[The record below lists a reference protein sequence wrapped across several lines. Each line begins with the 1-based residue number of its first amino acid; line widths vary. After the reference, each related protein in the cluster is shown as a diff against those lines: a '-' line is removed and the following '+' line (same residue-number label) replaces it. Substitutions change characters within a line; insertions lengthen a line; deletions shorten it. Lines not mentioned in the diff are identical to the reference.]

1 MFVFQLVFERRM
13 ERTNAVNIVVIR
25 TNNIPFVLD
34 HHCSPFKM
42 KNTRGRQE
50 RKGGRKEG
58 EIGFRLPDE
67 WRQCQESAAPPLE
80 QISLK
85 NSALLVSRRKKIRRG
100 RGRRRR
106 LRSAQPA
113 AVRER
118 ERAVTRNFGQLD
130 RHRPLFQCWRGRGR
144 EGGGCGEIR
153 KSGVF
158 YNTVNGMT
166 TVHLQQKFKAS
177 CKGHLLLEKNVLVYH
192 V

>member
-1 MFVFQLVFERRM
+1 MAHVISTLLYFTIVLCGRCSAIMFVFQLVFERG
-13 ERTNAVNIVVIR
+13 TDAVNIVIR
-25 TNNIPFVLD
+25 TNNIPFVFD
-34 HHCSPFKM
+34 DHCSPFKM

-118 ERAVTRNFGQLD
+118 EREL
-130 RHRPLFQCWRGRGR
+130 
-144 EGGGCGEIR
+144 
-153 KSGVF
+153 
-158 YNTVNGMT
+158 
-166 TVHLQQKFKAS
+166 
-177 CKGHLLLEKNVLVYH
+177 
-192 V
+192 